1 MERPPLDENSILPTG
16 ATPLAP
22 QTEFRCN
29 RQGCPQQHLQ
39 ASEYITFNVKGT
51 SYQRTLCK
59 QHAAEKKQESMLWAS
74 RTAQAS
80 SAMPPPRL
88 TKGDIQDIREQ
99 VNEGQRIGNRAM
111 ALPPM
116 PNALQGPPVYYP
128 PQEVIQT
135 NRLLFPP
142 NAGYSNAHH
151 HHRDDQSRFQAM
163 VYVNPT
169 LRLAAP
175 ANGMGG
181 PFEPQ
186 TLNSRQAPAPMYA
199 RPGSYTPSP
208 TTSPEKSAVAT
219 KDPIIDKQPELSL
232 HICLYAVDA
241 DDDARIHICSEGLA
255 GISLHIT
262 PKGLE
267 SAIHTFLQQVVRS
280 QVIPPLEEKCRA
292 KMRLALKKFFIRDSN
307 DVKLNGPGMPPR
319 VHMFEKEAFFTKK
332 LIFTVTLDELDSAE
346 YLKFAR
352 GGLDISLVPGHPNMG
367 SDAPDKL
374 NGKPAGSKKRPAL
387 PFPLNSA
394 ELPPGKRARAAIDQ
408 APAGLKGGAQK
419 QASKPTQKGLSQND
433 TLSTWMKEPPPP
445 TKEPEPAAT
454 INRVDSITS
463 DVAQEPRDGHSTPL
477 NPEVKLAE
485 ERLVRER
492 ALKVFQGSDTLDAD
506 PVMKERQ
513 ATLGRRGVRENAL
526 LQSLNQITQLVVL
539 QDIDTSIDNKMGSGA
554 TKLAIRAQVWVSAWA
569 DDRVPEGLLPPL
581 GEAQDVVLKK
591 TKPELAIVLKGQDKK
606 GDPSGN
612 LGETDVVSDFE
623 ILKMELLMLDTARDM
638 VDWVKKA
645 EEKHYQQLEGIAAIP
660 SNELPVVEYKGVTL
674 SEAAETYP
682 KASRYLEYLQHMTF
696 VQSGYKAFISDLQG
710 CVVGNRI
717 TLTDPQIM
725 TCQGQREGALPPLFA
740 SGNLKSA
747 AHAFWFEH
755 VCNEFDYT
763 WVDVEQV
770 NRATYEAAL
779 LRYHNSF
786 SGEDTIDKVN
796 GKIGP
801 GGMSGEAS
809 KRNGRSEQEEI
820 AGLHSKLDKAGA
832 VVGAKKKKGGRERVG
847 APGVMTRSRVGSTVA
862 DVQPPV

>member
-1 MERPPLDENSILPTG
+1 
-16 ATPLAP
+16 
-22 QTEFRCN
+22 
-29 RQGCPQQHLQ
+29 
-39 ASEYITFNVKGT
+39 
-51 SYQRTLCK
+51 
-59 QHAAEKKQESMLWAS
+59 
-74 RTAQAS
+74 
-80 SAMPPPRL
+80 
-88 TKGDIQDIREQ
+88 
-99 VNEGQRIGNRAM
+99 
-111 ALPPM
+111 
-116 PNALQGPPVYYP
+116 
-128 PQEVIQT
+128 
-135 NRLLFPP
+135 
-142 NAGYSNAHH
+142 
-151 HHRDDQSRFQAM
+151 
-163 VYVNPT
+163 
-169 LRLAAP
+169 
-175 ANGMGG
+175 
-181 PFEPQ
+181 
-186 TLNSRQAPAPMYA
+186 
-199 RPGSYTPSP
+199 
-208 TTSPEKSAVAT
+208 
-219 KDPIIDKQPELSL
+219 
-232 HICLYAVDA
+232 
-241 DDDARIHICSEGLA
+241 
-255 GISLHIT
+255 
-262 PKGLE
+262 
-267 SAIHTFLQQVVRS
+267 
-280 QVIPPLEEKCRA
+280 
-292 KMRLALKKFFIRDSN
+292 MRLALKKFFIRDSD

-319 VHMFEKEAFFTKK
+319 VHMFEKEAFFTKVKVGTKGRKTLEWRAPNANEKKK

-394 ELPPGKRARAAIDQ
+394 ELPPGKRAQAAIDQ

-463 DVAQEPRDGHSTPL
+463 DVAQGPRDAHSTRL
-477 NPEVKLAE
+477 NPEA
-485 ERLVRER
+485 
-492 ALKVFQGSDTLDAD
+492 ATTLDAD
-506 PVMKERQ
+506 PVMKEQQ
-513 ATLGRRGVRENAL
+513 ATLGRRGVRENAP

-539 QDIDTSIDNKMGSGA
+539 QDIDTRCGQENQLRPMAWGHVSFSIDNKMGSGA

-606 GDPSGN
+606 GDPSRN
-612 LGETDVVSDFE
+612 LGETDIVSDFE

-660 SNELPVVEYKGVTL
+660 SNELPVVEYVCGCLAFAAKDHSERLSFPFGARSVWMIENMIQGKFTKFICNRKAVTL

-717 TLTDPQIM
+717 TLTDPQII

-755 VCNEFDYT
+755 VRNEVCWFFNLQPLVTQYQDYT

-770 NRATYEAAL
+770 NRATYEAVL

-809 KRNGRSEQEEI
+809 KRSEQEEI
-820 AGLHSKLDKAGA
+820 AGLHSKLDEAGA
-832 VVGAKKKKGGRERVG
+832 VVGAKKKGGRERVG